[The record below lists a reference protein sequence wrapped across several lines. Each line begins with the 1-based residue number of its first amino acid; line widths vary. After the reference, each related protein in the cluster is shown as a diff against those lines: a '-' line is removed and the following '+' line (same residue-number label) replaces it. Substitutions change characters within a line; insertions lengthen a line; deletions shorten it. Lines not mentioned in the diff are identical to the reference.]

1 MEYPVLIYIPAV
13 DELEIRVQEVTRYL
27 GYGGNPAEGEDL
39 KLIEKKIAEVKKI
52 MAPKACYA
60 RYSFENDEENSML
73 TFPYGATKSE
83 VLSRHLSGCSEV
95 FIFAATIGA
104 VFDRMLQ
111 RTRFLSM
118 SETAVMQAVG
128 AAAVEAV
135 CDSVNG
141 MLEQKAAEESKY
153 LRARFSPGYG
163 DFELE
168 NQRGI
173 FSVLNPAK
181 NIGITLMDT
190 MIMAPE
196 KSVTA
201 VIGISDKPGRNGY
214 ET

>member
-1 MEYPVLIYIPAV
+1 MEHPVLIYIPAV
-13 DELEIRVQEVTRYL
+13 DELEIKVQEVTRYL

-39 KLIEKKIAEVKKI
+39 KLIERKIAEVKKI

-60 RYSFENDEENSML
+60 RYRIDNDEEKCVL
-73 TFPYGATKSE
+73 TFPYGETKSK
-83 VLSRHLSGCSEV
+83 VLSKHLSGCDEV

-111 RTRFLSM
+111 RARFLSM

-128 AAAVEAV
+128 AAAVETV
-135 CDSVNG
+135 CDSVNE
-141 MLEQKAAEESKY
+141 MLEQKVTEESKY

-163 DFELE
+163 DFELA

-181 NIGITLMDT
+181 HAGITLMDT

-201 VIGISDKPGRNGY
+201 VIGISDRPGKNGY
-214 ET
+214 G